1 MSLALSQSLPLASQS
16 AGKLPHAPWRGL
28 RKLCG
33 TRRIEKLIDSIQES
47 IEAMLLV

>member
-1 MSLALSQSLPLASQS
+1 LGS
-16 AGKLPHAPWRGL
+16 RGP

-33 TRRIEKLIDSIQES
+33 ARATEKLIDSIQES